1 MLMLRLF
8 VFIVI
13 LFPAFFSVPVFA
25 QTFKQ
30 KENVIVSVLPQKY
43 LIQ

>member
-8 VFIVI
+8 VFIIV
-13 LFPAFFSVPVFA
+13 LFPVFFSVPVFA

-30 KENVIVSVLPQKY
+30 KVDVFVSVLPQKY